1 MSSISSG
8 TTTTTGYV
16 VSSDTTGALVL
27 KTGASGTTAV
37 TIGSDQSVTFVGS
50 QTLSGGTANGVL
62 YLNGSKVA
70 TSGSALVFDGSN
82 LGVGTS
88 SPASDARLTLASPTT
103 ESYVMFSRTN
113 SGVFDV
119 AIGNSGGSIVFRGGA
134 DSATVAGLT
143 EFMRLDSVGNL
154 GLGVTPSAWDSSLFK
169 AFEIPAGSFNAY
181 QTSQIN
187 LTQNAYF
194 TTAPTYWAYKNTAAS
209 SLYRQTGGIH
219 SWHNAPSG
227 TAGNAITFTQAM
239 TLTAAGNLGLGTT
252 SPSGAS
258 GLTFAINGGAGQARF
273 ALKNS
278 TTGDDAGDGFQ
289 IVLDSGGLDVSIENR
304 ENGAIRFTTNN
315 TERARIDSSGNF
327 LVGTT
332 TAYST
337 LTVQGGIRAFSVG
350 VLGGLIAADS
360 AGDVARFARMTS
372 NGSDIAWGQNIFTQ
386 PGAWAKPNNG
396 VVSGGW
402 VIGADT
408 SCVYYTSG
416 AGSATPLQNSR
427 MVIDP
432 SGNVIFGSASV
443 FNSGYVCVL
452 YDANSRTPIAVK
464 SSTSCP
470 NSYLIRFAN
479 NSGTDVGA
487 IVMNSANNGVNF
499 TSLSD
504 YRLKENIQPMT
515 GALAKVAALK
525 PCTYTWKDGGVS
537 GQGFIAHELAEV
549 VPDAVVGEKDALNED
564 GSIKPQGISTSNL
577 VATLTA
583 AIQEQQAL
591 IESLTQRIAALEGT
605 S

>member
-1 MSSISSG
+1 MLFRS
-8 TTTTTGYV
+8 
-16 VSSDTTGALVL
+16 
-27 KTGASGTTAV
+27 TGASGTTAL
-37 TIGSDQSVTFVGS
+37 TIGSDQSVTFAGS
-50 QTLSGGTANGVL
+50 QTFSGGTANGVL
-62 YLNGSKVA
+62 YLNGSKVV
-70 TSGSALVFDGSN
+70 TSGTALSFDG
-82 LGVGTS
+82 T
-88 SPASDARLTLASPTT
+88 
-103 ESYVMFSRTN
+103 
-113 SGVFDV
+113 
-119 AIGNSGGSIVFRGGA
+119 
-134 DSATVAGLT
+134 
-143 EFMRLDSVGNL
+143 NL
-154 GLGVTPSAWDSSLFK
+154 GLGVTPSAWSYFK
-169 AFEIPAGSFNAY
+169 AMQVGVGSLVAPTNASNTVVYNNAY
-181 QTSQIN
+181 YNGSSEIYITSN
-187 LTQNAYF
+187 
-194 TTAPTYWAYKNTAAS
+194 AAS
-209 SLYRQTGGIH
+209 QYQQLDGAHIWKRAS
-219 SWHNAPSG
+219 SG